1 MSHLHTHLHGNLIDN
16 PVFRTFENSEAELCK
31 FRLAASRR
39 RLTTQKGNNG
49 NEADGASGANT
60 KEVWEDTDQLYID
73 VECWG
78 QLAVN
83 VAASLK
89 KGLPVLVCGKLVT
102 ETWEVDSSHPEKEK
116 EMRSKIVLK
125 ASHVAFDLSHYQVSS
140 VRSAPMGNTLKGQK
154 PVEPKTKW
162 DLIGDESEHRVSAE
176 DALEQVE
183 KAKAR
188 EKVAA
193 SAGGKQAAA
202 GKEKADTP
210 PF

>member
-1 MSHLHTHLHGNLIDN
+1 MSHLHTHLHGNLIED
-16 PVFRTFENSEAELCK
+16 PVFRTFENSDASLTK

-39 RLTTQKGNNG
+39 RLVTQKSDT
-49 NEADGASGANT
+49 DGAQGTNANQ
-60 KEVWEDTDQLYID
+60 VWEDTDQLYID

-89 KGLPVLVCGKLVT
+89 KGFPVSVCGKLVT
-102 ETWEVDSSHPEKEK
+102 ETWEVDSPHPEKDK

-125 ASHVAFDLSHYQVSS
+125 AHQVSFELSHYQVSS
-140 VRSAPMGNTLKGQK
+140 VRSVPSGNTLQGQK
-154 PVEPKTKW
+154 PVEPKSKW
-162 DLIGDESEHRVSAE
+162 DLVSGGGDEHRVSAE
-176 DALEQVE
+176 DALEQVN
-183 KAKAR
+183 KAKEREKVGAAAGG

-193 SAGGKQAAA
+193 GK
-202 GKEKADTP
+202 GEADTP